1 MPGQVAKRLFRRLCR
16 ATHAM
21 PRLPRAS
28 LLLFLI
34 VFIACASAATIPS
47 HSAGAEDH
55 GKGTSRQSPAT
66 VRIRSETYIVEV
78 ARTPRELSIGLMGR
92 PYLPSQRG
100 MIFIF
105 DRPDQQKFWMKNTLI
120 PLDIV
125 FVSEQKRIDS
135 FHTMVPCTAD
145 PCPVY
150 PSKGRVKYAIEIN
163 AGEIVKHGFAV
174 GDAVSISF
182 DGQKTK

>member
-1 MPGQVAKRLFRRLCR
+1 MSGQ
-16 ATHAM
+16 
-21 PRLPRAS
+21 
-28 LLLFLI
+28 
-34 VFIACASAATIPS
+34 SAA
-47 HSAGAEDH
+47 A
-55 GKGTSRQSPAT
+55 
-66 VRIRSETYIVEV
+66 VCIRSETYIVEV

-92 PYLPSQRG
+92 PHLPSHKG
-100 MIFIF
+100 MLFIF
-105 DRPDQQKFWMKNTLI
+105 DTPGQQGFWMKNTLI
-120 PLDIV
+120 PLDII

-135 FHTMVPCTAD
+135 FHTMVPCMAD

-182 DGQKTK
+182 DRHKTK